1 VKVLNILYCWIM
13 KKLLLITLISF
24 GWCNVSLSE
33 SLGVDKTVND
43 YLKEGYTLHSTNI
56 AGNGYYLY
64 HLVQGGSKIPL
75 ITCAY
80 EIVNNNTICWM
91 P

>member
-1 VKVLNILYCWIM
+1 M

-56 AGNGYYLY
+56 AGDGYYLY

>member
-1 VKVLNILYCWIM
+1 M
-13 KKLLLITLISF
+13 KKLLLITLISL

-43 YLKEGYTLHSTNI
+43 YLKDGYTLHSTNI
-56 AGNGYYLY
+56 AGDGYYLY

-80 EIVNNNTICWM
+80 EIKNNNTICWA

>member
-1 VKVLNILYCWIM
+1 M

-24 GWCNVSLSE
+24 TWCNVSLSE

-43 YLKEGYTLHSTNI
+43 YLKDGYTLHSTNI
-56 AGNGYYLY
+56 AGDGYYLY

-80 EIVNNNTICWM
+80 EIVNNNTICWA

>member
-1 VKVLNILYCWIM
+1 M
-13 KKLLLITLISF
+13 KKILSILLFSF
-24 GWCNVSLSE
+24 LWSNVSLSE

-56 AGNGYYLY
+56 ARDGYYLY

>member
-1 VKVLNILYCWIM
+1 M

-24 GWCNVSLSE
+24 TWCNVSLSE

-43 YLKEGYTLHSTNI
+43 YLKDEYTLHSTNI
-56 AGNGYYLY
+56 AGDGYYLY

-80 EIVNNNTICWM
+80 EIVNNNTICWA

>member
-1 VKVLNILYCWIM
+1 M
-13 KKLLLITLISF
+13 KKIFLVLLFSF
-24 GWCNVSLSE
+24 TWCNVSLSE

-43 YLKEGYTLHSTNI
+43 YLKDGYTLHSADI
-56 AGNGYYLY
+56 IKSGYYLY

-80 EIVNNNTICWM
+80 EIVNNNTIYLA

>member
-1 VKVLNILYCWIM
+1 M

-24 GWCNVSLSE
+24 TWCNVSLSE

-56 AGNGYYLY
+56 AGDGYYLY

-80 EIVNNNTICWM
+80 EIVNNNTICWA

>member
-1 VKVLNILYCWIM
+1 M

>member
-1 VKVLNILYCWIM
+1 M

-24 GWCNVSLSE
+24 VWCNVSLSK
-33 SLGVDKTVND
+33 SLGTNKTVND
-43 YLKEGYTLHSTNI
+43 YLKDGYTLHSTDI
-56 AGNGYYLY
+56 IKSGYYLY
-64 HLVQGGSKIPL
+64 HLVQGGSKVPL

-80 EIVNNNTICWM
+80 EIVNNNTICWA

>member
-1 VKVLNILYCWIM
+1 M

-43 YLKEGYTLHSTNI
+43 YLKDGYTLHSTNI
-56 AGNGYYLY
+56 AGDGYYLY

-80 EIVNNNTICWM
+80 EIVNNNTICWA

>member
-1 VKVLNILYCWIM
+1 M

-24 GWCNVSLSE
+24 VWCNVSLSKP
-33 SLGVDKTVND
+33 LGTNKTVND
-43 YLKEGYTLHSTNI
+43 YLKDGYTLHSADI
-56 AGNGYYLY
+56 IKSGYYLY

-80 EIVNNNTICWM
+80 EIVNNNTICWA

>member
-1 VKVLNILYCWIM
+1 M

-24 GWCNVSLSE
+24 VWCNVGLSK
-33 SLGVDKTVND
+33 SLGTDKTVND
-43 YLKEGYTLHSTNI
+43 YLKDGYTLHSADI
-56 AGNGYYLY
+56 IKSGYYLY
-64 HLVQGGSKIPL
+64 HLVQGGSKVPL

-80 EIVNNNTICWM
+80 EIINNNTICWA